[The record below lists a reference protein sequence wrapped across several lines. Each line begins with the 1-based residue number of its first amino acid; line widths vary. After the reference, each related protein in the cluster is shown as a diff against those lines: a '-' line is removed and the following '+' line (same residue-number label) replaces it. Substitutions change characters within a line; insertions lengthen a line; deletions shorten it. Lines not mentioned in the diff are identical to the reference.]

1 MQQVDGGVR
10 CTQVNDVNYVKL
22 LKSFF
27 HCLIAN
33 SFNLQTRRR
42 FTCVPVCFSSGVT
55 GLLHLDDSGDRETD
69 FALWDIVDTNSTTFQ
84 VNALNTD
91 TTETCWLC
99 PRRLRL
105 SAQRFCDLENIN

>member
-1 MQQVDGGVR
+1 MHSGLGG
-10 CTQVNDVNYVKL
+10 NDVNYVKL

-27 HCLIAN
+27 HRFTAN
-33 SFNLQTRRR
+33 SFNLPTRRR

-55 GLLHLDDSGDRETD
+55 GLLHLDESGDRETD

-84 VNALNTD
+84 VNTLNTD

-99 PRRLRL
+99 PHRLRL
-105 SAQRFCDLENIN
+105 SAECFVTFENIN